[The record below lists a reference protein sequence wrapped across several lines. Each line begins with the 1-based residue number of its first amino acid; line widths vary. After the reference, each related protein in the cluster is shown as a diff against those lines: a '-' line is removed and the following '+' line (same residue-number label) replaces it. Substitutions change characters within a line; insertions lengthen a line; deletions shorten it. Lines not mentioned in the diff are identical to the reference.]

1 MASEANRHHAE
12 EVEGMKESRRAC
24 RGQSTLEY
32 ILVLAAILVA
42 VIAAA
47 GSLVRP
53 AVNQAMT
60 DSTQTITAAT
70 GKLKAGLG
78 L

>member
-1 MASEANRHHAE
+1 MTVAE
-12 EVEGMKESRRAC
+12 GGRDMGQSGRGRK
-24 RGQSTLEY
+24 GQSTLEY

-47 GSLVRP
+47 GLVMKP

-60 DSTQTITAAT
+60 DSSNTIQNAT
-70 GKLKAGLG
+70 GKLKGGLG